1 MKITSAKLFEYRLPL
16 KQPVQSAGRPLSYR
30 EGLLVKITSETGLTG
45 WGEAAP
51 LEGFSSETL
60 AEARSQLALTLPE
73 LVQATIPLG
82 MEQLNGGFED
92 WLSRFQLPASVR
104 CAIEMA
110 VLNLI
115 AADRTVLLAS
125 LLSPLCPKN
134 ISVNGLIVGTGDEAI
149 DRARLL
155 IKQGYSTLK
164 LKVGRTSL
172 QDEVKTVNSLSRI
185 LTDEV
190 SLRLDANRAWSLA
203 QALQFARG
211 TEGCNIEYIEE
222 PVSDFTAME
231 YFNKET
237 SLSEAGLPLALD
249 ETTREIDP
257 EDIANLD
264 YIAAV
269 VLKPTLLGGFERAAE
284 FARAA
289 SKLGAKVVVTST
301 FESPIGIA
309 ALAHFAAAYG
319 TEKAAA
325 GLETINWFQQQ
336 LVTTPISI
344 TDGKIILAQATDAAE
359 TIDMSLL
366 SEVDLGKR
374 TGERS

>member
-1 MKITSAKLFEYRLPL
+1 MKITSAKLLKYRLHL
-16 KQPVQSAGRPLSYR
+16 KQPVRSAGTTVDYR
-30 EGLLVKITSETGLTG
+30 DGLLVKITNETGLTG

-60 AEARSQLALTLPE
+60 AEAESQLAETLPQ
-73 LVQATIPLG
+73 LVQATIPPG
-82 MEQLNGGFED
+82 VEQLNGGFEN
-92 WLSRFQLPASVR
+92 WLGEFQPPASVR

-115 AADRTVLLAS
+115 AADLKTLLAG
-125 LLSPLCPKN
+125 LLSKRSPKGVP
-134 ISVNGLIVGTGDEAI
+134 VNGLIVGTGDDAVE
-149 DRARLL
+149 RARFL

-172 QDEVKTVNSLSRI
+172 QEEIQTVNSLTRS

-190 SLRLDANRAWSLA
+190 TLRLDANRAWSRE

-211 TEGCNIEYIEE
+211 IEGCHIEYIEE
-222 PVSDFTAME
+222 PVSDFTDLEA
-231 YFNKET
+231 FIKET
-237 SLSEAGLPLALD
+237 NLPVALD
-249 ETTREIDP
+249 ETTREIEP
-257 EDIANLD
+257 GDIANFD

-269 VLKPTLLGGFERAAE
+269 VLKPTLLGGFERAAA
-284 FARAA
+284 FAREA
-289 SKLGAKVVVTST
+289 SKLGAKVIVTST

-325 GLETINWFQQQ
+325 GLETINWLQQQ
-336 LVTTPISI
+336 LLTTPISI
-344 TDGKIILAQATDAAE
+344 TGGEIILAQATEAIQ